1 MQFQCP
7 FRGTKC
13 RTSTD
18 IVNLSEFVKELSMNE
33 CHLFSPHPSPSL
45 DTPSPFKLEM
55 DTVTVSPA
63 SVETVL
69 VNTDNDVRF
78 RMDIS
83 GVFDGTFR
91 VRIREA
97 YPKVPRFEVP
107 HVLDGD
113 PEPAT
118 VEVVDRYAAGY

>member
-1 MQFQCP
+1 M
-7 FRGTKC
+7 
-13 RTSTD
+13 D
-18 IVNLSEFVKELSMNE
+18 INN
-33 CHLFSPHPSPSL
+33 HPTLPLPISI

-113 PEPAT
+113 PEPT
-118 VEVVDRYAAGY
+118 PVEVVDRCVHAKI

>member
-1 MQFQCP
+1 MSIYFYP
-7 FRGTKC
+7 T
-13 RTSTD
+13 
-18 IVNLSEFVKELSMNE
+18 
-33 CHLFSPHPSPSL
+33 FSV
-45 DTPSPFKLEM
+45 DTPSPFKLDM
-55 DTVTVSPA
+55 DTVTVSAA

-83 GVFDGTFR
+83 GVLDQTFR

-118 VEVVDRYAAGY
+118 VEVMDRYDFRVLSKQLDSSH